1 MRKPIPKQ
9 RRKHEYT
16 LEKLYAYAKDWEKQL
31 IEDTEKKMAVIRQ
44 EVSHLVKALTYLRY
58 AKMANAKRVE
68 R

>member
-1 MRKPIPKQ
+1 
-9 RRKHEYT
+9 
-16 LEKLYAYAKDWEKQL
+16 
-31 IEDTEKKMAVIRQ
+31 MAVIRQ